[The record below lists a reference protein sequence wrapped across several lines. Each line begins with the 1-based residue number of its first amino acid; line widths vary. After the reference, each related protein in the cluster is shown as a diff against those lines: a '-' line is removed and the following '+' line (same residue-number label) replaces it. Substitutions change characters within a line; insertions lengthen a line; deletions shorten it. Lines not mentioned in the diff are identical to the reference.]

1 VLHYYRGN
9 SSSLFLKNTWN
20 REKIVSL
27 IDKCGKT
34 DINKMDFKKDNS
46 PYFLFDGRVN
56 NISLP
61 CKSSFITSFTVSVYF
76 SQQRYERNKQFYV
89 YSAIYHTNKS
99 LEFTP
104 QTQWDVAPEVV
115 IDIAQSLD
123 FDDIYTQYIN
133 KYWKDNF
140 FNYSKHCECLIY
152 KA

>member
-1 VLHYYRGN
+1 
-9 SSSLFLKNTWN
+9 
-20 REKIVSL
+20 
-27 IDKCGKT
+27 
-34 DINKMDFKKDNS
+34 M
-46 PYFLFDGRVN
+46 
-56 NISLP
+56 
-61 CKSSFITSFTVSVYF
+61 YF

-89 YSAIYHTNKS
+89 YSAIYHPNKS

-104 QTQWDVAPEVV
+104 QTQWDVALEVV

-140 FNYSKHCECLIY
+140 LFIQSTCECLIY